1 MGWFTRKRNTRT
13 PNQLA
18 MNARTAAYWQA
29 KQKYGRSGQSRVANV
44 FGSNSPRNKLG
55 RHNQFFIDKEKY
67 AELFLNEVQNKAK
80 SISTEEKKAVIEFA
94 DDLKNKLENP
104 SNITN
109 NSRGV
114 PSIYIEVPVFIAK
127 LLLFLIGFAL
137 FAMSFAVIF
146 VDIALSI
153 MSGETSTMSLFL
165 WQAAFTFMLVDSD
178 RRR

>member
-1 MGWFTRKRNTRT
+1 MGWFTRKNKRT

-18 MNARTAAYWQA
+18 ANARTSAYWQA
-29 KQKYGRSGQSRVANV
+29 KQKYGRSGQSRVSNV
-44 FGSNSPRNKLG
+44 VGSNSPTNKNE

-80 SISTEEKKAVIEFA
+80 SISSEEKKAVIEFA
-94 DDLKNKLENP
+94 DDLKNKLDDP

-114 PSIYIEVPVFIAK
+114 PSIYIEVPIFIAK

-137 FAMSFAVIF
+137 FVMSFAVVF
-146 VDIALSI
+146 ADIAFAVS
-153 MSGETSTMSLFL
+153 SGQSTGATFHL
-165 WQAAFTFMLVDSD
+165 WQSAFTLMLYNS
-178 RRR
+178 RK